1 MIKQLA
7 HVCFFTENAE
17 AMVAFYRDVLGFPIA
32 FVMSNSEC
40 GTPFGWYMDC
50 GNDTFVEIF
59 DQKGAVKEWG
69 GEVVALKD
77 SSSSRYRHLC
87 FETTDIEATRRDL
100 LQKGLEV
107 TDIIKGIDHSYQ
119 CWIKD
124 ADGNAIELMMYTADS
139 LQFSNRK

>member
-17 AMVAFYRDVLGFPIA
+17 AMVTFYRNVLGFPVA
-32 FVMSNSEC
+32 FIMSNSDG

-59 DQKGAVKEWG
+59 EQKGAVKEWG
-69 GEVVALKD
+69 GEVVELKEQH
-77 SSSSRYRHLC
+77 SSRYRHIC
-87 FETTDIEATRRDL
+87 FETTEIEALRSDL
-100 LQKGLEV
+100 LGKGVEV
-107 TDIIKGIDHSYQ
+107 TEIIKGIDHSYQ

>member
-17 AMVAFYRDVLGFPIA
+17 AMVSFYRDILGFPVA
-32 FVMSNSEC
+32 FVMNNSDG

-59 DQKGAVKEWG
+59 DQVGAVQEWG
-69 GEVVALKD
+69 GEAVELKQAANVH
-77 SSSSRYRHLC
+77 YRHIC
-87 FETTDIEATRRDL
+87 FETTDIEALRNEL
-100 LQKGLEV
+100 VGKGVEV
-107 TDIIKGIDHSYQ
+107 TETKKGIDHSYQ
-119 CWIKD
+119 AWIKD
-124 ADGNAIELMMYTADS
+124 VDGNAIELMMYTPDS

>member
-17 AMVAFYRDVLGFPIA
+17 AMVSFYRDILGFPVA
-32 FVMSNSEC
+32 FVMSTTDGDE
-40 GTPFGWYMDC
+40 PFGWYMDC

-59 DQKGAVKEWG
+59 NQEGAVKEWG
-69 GEVVALKD
+69 GEIVALKQ
-77 SSSSRYRHLC
+77 SSSSLYRHIC
-87 FETTDIEATRRDL
+87 FESEDLESLRSDL
-100 LQKGLEV
+100 LSKGLKV
-107 TDIIKGIDHSYQ
+107 TDIIKGMDHSYQ

-124 ADGNAIELMMYTADS
+124 TDGNDIELMMYTPDS